1 MKPIGL
7 ALAAATLAAGMSA
20 QAAAHSPGEVLVI
33 RGSQV
38 SAAGEARPAPAAR
51 PAPPQPVTAAAE
63 GPSARVVAED
73 RVLEVRALGAGEAI
87 WFVEPDTGRLV
98 ACHLRNS
105 VKAGRRV
112 LRCWSERAPE

>member
-7 ALAAATLAAGMSA
+7 ALAAAMLAAGMA
-20 QAAAHSPGEVLVI
+20 APAAAHSPGEVLVI
-33 RGSQV
+33 RGNQV

-51 PAPPQPVTAAAE
+51 HTAPVAVAEAAE
-63 GPSARVVAED
+63 GPNARVTAEG
-73 RVLEVRALGAGEAI
+73 RVLEVKALGAGDAI
-87 WFVEPDTGRLV
+87 WFVEPDSGRLV

-112 LRCWSERAPE
+112 LRCWSGQERY